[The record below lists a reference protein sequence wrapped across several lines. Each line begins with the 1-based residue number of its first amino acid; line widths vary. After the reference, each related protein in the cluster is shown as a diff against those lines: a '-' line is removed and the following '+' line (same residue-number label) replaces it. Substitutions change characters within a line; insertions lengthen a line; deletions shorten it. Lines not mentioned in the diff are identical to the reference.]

1 MKRVITAVA
10 VLLLIAA
17 AAPVFALDSNPQARR
32 TTANI
37 VDEVI
42 RMTQAGVADEEI
54 VAYVH
59 KTRDRFDV
67 SADDIIAMT
76 EAKVAKPV
84 IHAVVD
90 EADVRNG
97 DRDRRVETRTVVQ
110 PAVYVG
116 SPWFWDPFYY
126 YDPWWYQ
133 PRLSLSFGFG
143 RYYGGHYGG
152 HYGGGYHGGGGHHGG
167 GRGHR

>member
-1 MKRVITAVA
+1 MKRMISAVA
-10 VLLLIAA
+10 VLLFIAA
-17 AAPVFALDSNPQARR
+17 ASPVFALDADPQARR
-32 TTANI
+32 TTATI

-42 RMTQAGVADEEI
+42 RMSQAGVADEDI

-67 SADDIIAMT
+67 TADDLIALT
-76 EAKVAKPV
+76 DAKVSKAV

-97 DRDRRVETRTVVQ
+97 DKDRSARTTTVVR
-110 PAVYVG
+110 PSVYVG
-116 SPWFWDPFYY
+116 SPWFYDPFYY
-126 YDPWWYQ
+126 YDPFWYQ

-143 RYYGGHYGG
+143 RYYGGHHGYR
-152 HYGGGYHGGGGHHGG
+152 GGYHGGGHHG
-167 GRGHR
+167 RR

>member
-1 MKRVITAVA
+1 MKRVISAAA
-10 VLLLIAA
+10 VLLFIAA
-17 AAPVFALDSNPQARR
+17 AAPVFALDTTPQSQDRR
-32 TTANI
+32 ATASI

-42 RMTQAGVADEEI
+42 RMSQAGVADEDI
-54 VAYVH
+54 IAYVN
-59 KTRDRFDV
+59 KTRSRFDV

-76 EAKVAKPV
+76 DAKVSKAV

-97 DRDRRVETRTVVQ
+97 DRDRRYTRTVVQ

-126 YDPWWYQ
+126 YDPFWYQ

-143 RYYGGHYGG
+143 HYGRYYGHGHYR
-152 HYGGGYHGGGGHHGG
+152 HH
-167 GRGHR
+167 R

>member
-17 AAPVFALDSNPQARR
+17 AAPVFALDTTPQSQDRR
-32 TTANI
+32 ATASI
-37 VDEVI
+37 VDAVI
-42 RMTQAGVADEEI
+42 RMSQAGVADGDI
-54 VAYVH
+54 VAFVK
-59 KTRDRFDV
+59 KTRERFDV

-76 EAKVAKPV
+76 DAKVSKDV
-84 IHAVVD
+84 IHAVID

-97 DRDRRVETRTVVQ
+97 DDRRYATRTVVQ

-126 YDPWWYQ
+126 YDPFWYQ

-143 RYYGGHYGG
+143 HYFGGHRYYGGG
-152 HYGGGYHGGGGHHGG
+152 HYRGGFRHH
-167 GRGHR
+167 R

>member
-1 MKRVITAVA
+1 MKRVISAVA
-10 VLLLIAA
+10 VLLFIAA
-17 AAPVFALDSNPQARR
+17 AAPVFALDTTPQSQDRR
-32 TTANI
+32 ATASI

-42 RMTQAGVADEEI
+42 RMSQAGVADQDI
-54 VAYVH
+54 IAYVK
-59 KTRDRFDV
+59 KTRERFDV

-76 EAKVAKPV
+76 DAKVSKDV
-84 IHAVVD
+84 IHAVID

-97 DRDRRVETRTVVQ
+97 DYRDRRVTRTVIE

-143 RYYGGHYGG
+143 HYFGGHRYY
-152 HYGGGYHGGGGHHGG
+152 GGGHHGG
-167 GRGHR
+167 GHRGHR

>member
-1 MKRVITAVA
+1 MKRVISAVA
-10 VLLLIAA
+10 VLLFIAA
-17 AAPVFALDSNPQARR
+17 AAPVFALDTTPQSQDRR
-32 TTANI
+32 AAASI

-42 RMTQAGVADEEI
+42 RMSQAGVADQDIIAFVNKSRE
-54 VAYVH
+54 
-59 KTRDRFDV
+59 RFDV

-76 EAKVAKPV
+76 EAKVSKDV
-84 IHAVVD
+84 IHAVIN

-97 DRDRRVETRTVVQ
+97 DYDRDRRVTRTVVQ

-126 YDPWWYQ
+126 YDPYWYQ

-143 RYYGGHYGG
+143 HYW
-152 HYGGGYHGGGGHHGG
+152 GG
-167 GRGHR
+167 GRHHHR

>member
-1 MKRVITAVA
+1 VKRLISAVA
-10 VLLLIAA
+10 VLLFIAA
-17 AAPVFALDSNPQARR
+17 AAPVFALDSDPHARR
-32 TTANI
+32 ATANI

-42 RMTQAGVADEEI
+42 RMSQAGVADEDI

-59 KTRDRFDV
+59 KTHDRYDV

-76 EAKVAKPV
+76 DAKVSKAV
-84 IHAVVD
+84 IHAVVG

-97 DRDRRVETRTVVQ
+97 DGDRRREVREVRTVVE

-126 YDPWWYQ
+126 YDPFWYQ

-143 RYYGGHYGG
+143 HYYGGYHGYR
-152 HYGGGYHGGGGHHGG
+152 GGYRGHGGGGHH
-167 GRGHR
+167 HR